1 MDSLLPLFKR
11 PTFILRNHFCMWTSE
26 QHFFYL
32 QRHECG
38 AFCFGLKEER
48 KWPLG
53 CYDMGWFDERLSKFF
68 TDQFLSKNWNM
79 SEGSR
84 TSPSCGPWLIISK
97 SISKCIMWIQNSRF
111 LSCHFCECKTEAV
124 TAHMMMNP
132 GQYRLS
138 IWPSN
143 VGGFLSGWCSP
154 SYSCFPFDRN
164 PLFT

>member
-1 MDSLLPLFKR
+1 M
-11 PTFILRNHFCMWTSE
+11 LRNQFCMWTSQ
-26 QHFFYL
+26 QHFFHL

-68 TDQFLSKNWNM
+68 TDQFWSKNWNIC
-79 SEGSR
+79 EGSR
-84 TSPSCGPWLIISK
+84 TTSPLVDPDWSFQNRSK
-97 SISKCIMWIQNSRF
+97 YDFNSRV
-111 LSCHFCECKTEAV
+111 LSCHFCKCKTEAV

-143 VGGFLSGWCSP
+143 VGGFLSRWCSP

>member
-1 MDSLLPLFKR
+1 MNIWTTFFPSSKTWMWGFLFWSKRGKEMTTWLLWYGVIWWKA
-11 PTFILRNHFCMWTSE
+11 
-26 QHFFYL
+26 L
-32 QRHECG
+32 QVLHRSVLVQKLKHKW
-38 AFCFGLKEER
+38 GLKDD
-48 KWPLG
+48 L
-53 CYDMGWFDERLSKFF
+53 
-68 TDQFLSKNWNM
+68 
-79 SEGSR
+79 
-84 TSPSCGPWLIISK
+84 PSCGPWLIISK
-97 SISKCIMWIQNSRF
+97 SILKCTYVNSRF

-143 VGGFLSGWCSP
+143 VGGFLSRWCSP